1 MVNCQGKFRF
11 AKVTSGL
18 LQSQEN
24 QSLEHQNRTPND
36 TKGASKVVFPEC
48 DLTAET
54 EKGYSKQASEI
65 GFLGLAK
72 VNSARLTHTLGS
84 AQTRGLSLCTT
95 GTKTDGITCPTPCSR

>member
-1 MVNCQGKFRF
+1 
-11 AKVTSGL
+11 
-18 LQSQEN
+18 
-24 QSLEHQNRTPND
+24 
-36 TKGASKVVFPEC
+36 VVFPEC
-48 DLTAET
+48 VLTAET

-95 GTKTDGITCPTPCSR
+95 GTKPMVSLVQFHVPGKKRSDTIRNRPAVASWRSGRTAALPYPPMLARSGYHDQI